1 MPTYAATPSSGRT
14 ALGDAVVMEAITR
27 LESEGPLDDRLELRQ
42 AFRSQPTRAGQVTER
57 AWLLGERLGFTQAL
71 AQWRQAAKWMLIAL
85 ALLMALLALGSARAI
100 VGPER
105 SINAVAAFVGL
116 LGLHFVTLVLW
127 LLGVLW
133 SVWGHRSSAGGLS
146 LGRLALS
153 LAARLPVDRSPH
165 ALLLLRSATAV
176 LQRARLWI
184 WLTGALSHGIWVMA
198 FALVLAALAFGF
210 AFHAYALNWE
220 TTILSPTFFQR
231 FVQITGALP
240 AQLGFPVPDAA
251 VVAQGGPSGVA
262 QPGSASQAPWA
273 WWLMGCV
280 LVWGLLPRAGL
291 ALLSWAC
298 WRAGVARLAHLD
310 MTDPEV
316 RRHVARLDALEPPPQ
331 VLDPE
336 VRIDAHAPI
345 ASRGAGAPGAPG
357 SLAVVGYE
365 LPPESPW
372 PPGGLDPSAGGTWRR
387 VSGSHAERE
396 AALAE
401 LAAQRPESLL
411 LVVHAPASPDR
422 GTARFVREAAGLAQ
436 RTALWPLAVDGAE
449 HSGEARWRTWLASEG
464 FEALALVHQAPDAI
478 DWIANVPNHH
488 D

>member
-1 MPTYAATPSSGRT
+1 MPPIETRTAGIIPAIDSPIHRLLNSRMPTSPATPSSGRT

-57 AWLLGERLGFTQAL
+57 AWLLGERVGFTQAL

-251 VVAQGGPSGVA
+251 VVAQGGPSGQRQPSPLGLVVDGLCAGVGPVA
-262 QPGSASQAPWA
+262 ACGAGAAELGVLARGCCTSGAPGYDRPRGAPPCRPAGRAGAAPAGVGPGSAHR
-273 WWLMGCV
+273 C
-280 LVWGLLPRAGL
+280 
-291 ALLSWAC
+291 AC
-298 WRAGVARLAHLD
+298 THCVARG
-310 MTDPEV
+310 
-316 RRHVARLDALEPPPQ
+316 RRARC
-331 VLDPE
+331 
-336 VRIDAHAPI
+336 
-345 ASRGAGAPGAPG
+345 AGFAGG
-357 SLAVVGYE
+357 
-365 LPPESPW
+365 
-372 PPGGLDPSAGGTWRR
+372 GGL
-387 VSGSHAERE
+387 
-396 AALAE
+396 
-401 LAAQRPESLL
+401 
-411 LVVHAPASPDR
+411 
-422 GTARFVREAAGLAQ
+422 
-436 RTALWPLAVDGAE
+436 RTAA
-449 HSGEARWRTWLASEG
+449 
-464 FEALALVHQAPDAI
+464 
-478 DWIANVPNHH
+478 
-488 D
+488 